1 MRLERA
7 DMTVR
12 EGGSDRRGSGSRPAG
27 PPAAGVAG
35 RQDRAVVQRSPQRQA
50 WDRFRRHRLAM
61 LGGVCVLLVA
71 ASAIFAP
78 LIVGQ
83 DPLLVDLASY
93 RLAPNAGHV
102 LGTDSA
108 GRDVFSRLL
117 HGGRV
122 SLTVGLVAV
131 TIATSIGLALG
142 AVSGYYGGWADV
154 AIMRLTD
161 VVLSFPVLIVVITVV
176 ALVGPSIYVVMFA
189 IGLFGW
195 PTVCRLVRGMTLSV
209 REREFI
215 VAARTLGAT
224 DARIMFRHILP
235 QVVSPVTVAATFG
248 VAQAIL
254 LEAALSF
261 LGLGVRPPQPSWG
274 NMLSEAQSLTILQG
288 MPWMWAPPGLMITVA
303 VLSINFVG
311 DGLRDALDPHFTL

>member
-1 MRLERA
+1 
-7 DMTVR
+7 MTV
-12 EGGSDRRGSGSRPAG
+12 SIRP
-27 PPAAGVAG
+27 
-35 RQDRAVVQRSPQRQA
+35 DRAVVQRSPGRQA

-61 LGGVCVLLVA
+61 LGSVCVLLVA
-71 ASAIFAP
+71 ASAILAP
-78 LIVGQ
+78 FISGQ
-83 DPLLVDLASY
+83 DPLLVDLAAY
-93 RLAPNAGHV
+93 RLGPNADHV

-117 HGGRV
+117 HGGRI

-131 TIATSIGLALG
+131 AVATSIGLTLG
-142 AVSGYYGGWADV
+142 AVSGYYGGWTDV
-154 AIMRLTD
+154 AVMRLTD

-195 PTVCRLVRGMTLSV
+195 PTVGRLVRGMTLSV
-209 REREFI
+209 RERDFI
-215 VAARTLGAT
+215 QAARAVGAS

-274 NMLSEAQSLTILQG
+274 NMLSDAQSLVILQD

-303 VLSINFVG
+303 VLSINLVG
-311 DGLRDALDPHFTL
+311 DGLRDALDPRFTL

>member
-1 MRLERA
+1 MTPGSA
-7 DMTVR
+7 DMTVSVR
-12 EGGSDRRGSGSRPAG
+12 E
-27 PPAAGVAG
+27 
-35 RQDRAVVQRSPQRQA
+35 DRAVVQRSPRRQA
-50 WDRFRRHRLAM
+50 WERFRRHRLAM
-61 LGGVCVLLVA
+61 FGSVCVLLVA
-71 ASAIFAP
+71 ASAILAP
-78 LIVGQ
+78 FITGQ

-93 RLAPNAGHV
+93 RLGPNADHV

-131 TIATSIGLALG
+131 AVATSIGLTLG
-142 AVSGYYGGWADV
+142 AVSGYYGGWTDV

-195 PTVCRLVRGMTLSV
+195 PTVGRLVRGMTLSV
-209 REREFI
+209 RERDFI
-215 VAARTLGAT
+215 QAARTIGAS
-224 DARIMFRHILP
+224 DARIMFKHVLP

-274 NMLSEAQSLTILQG
+274 NMLSDAQSLVILQD

-311 DGLRDALDPHFTL
+311 DGLRDALDPRFTL